1 VDEIPDLNLFMMCEQ
16 LDASALAPLPPGY
29 TMRSS
34 RPDELSVW
42 KAFPFDT
49 PAEAAAN
56 EQFMTDFF
64 ATAYGGREDE
74 FFARTKFVCDE
85 NDVPIATCMIWKAYG
100 ELTSVHWFKV
110 LPPYEGQGIG
120 RGLLSVLMREIATG
134 DYPVYLHTQPGS
146 YRAIKLYS
154 DFGFRILVN
163 ERTGTRPNEYEE
175 SLRHLRAVMPPE
187 EYARLQTAVAPARF
201 EQVLR
206 RHPTIEF

>member
-1 VDEIPDLNLFMMCEQ
+1 VDEIPDLNLFMMCGR
-16 LDASALAPLPPGY
+16 LDPSALAPLPSGY
-29 TMRSS
+29 TLRSC
-34 RPDELSVW
+34 RPDELAVW

-64 ATAYGGREDE
+64 ATAYGGREAE
-74 FFARTKFVCDE
+74 FFERTTFVCDDR
-85 NDVPIATCMIWKAYG
+85 DVPVATCMIWESYR
-100 ELTSVHWFKV
+100 ELTTVHWFKV
-110 LPPYEGQGIG
+110 LRAYEGKGIG
-120 RGLLSVLMREIATG
+120 RGLLSALMRDVAPG

-154 DFGFRILVN
+154 DFGFRVLVN

-187 EYARLQTAVAPARF
+187 EFARLQTAVAPARF
-201 EQVLR
+201 EEVLH
-206 RHPTIEF
+206 RHPTVEF